1 MFQINREALNKT
13 ILHQFMQFYFYSRIS
28 TIGQNASRQTENF
41 KIHPQ
46 FDSTNLFIDKVSGNI
61 PFLQRPNASK
71 LFDEITSKNEKTTII
86 VDSID
91 RLGRNL
97 LDILQTIQLFT
108 ENKINLKS
116 LKEGFETLLDN
127 GKPNPTAQLVISVMG
142 SIAQMERDRIK
153 ERTSEGIK
161 IAKAEGKYLGRKL
174 GSIQSDEQLI
184 NRHKV
189 IYKKLL
195 KGLTIR
201 EITGITG
208 ASSVTI
214 IKVKK
219 IMSKRNLFS
228 I

>member
-1 MFQINREALNKT
+1 
-13 ILHQFMQFYFYSRIS
+13 MQCYFYSRIS

-41 KIHPQ
+41 KTHPH
-46 FDSTNLFIDKVSGNI
+46 FDSSKLFIDKVSGNI
-61 PFLQRPNASK
+61 PFLERPNASK
-71 LFDEITSKNEKTTII
+71 LFDEITSTKEKVTIV

-97 LDILQTIQLFT
+97 LNVLQTIQLFT

-116 LKEGFETLLDN
+116 LKEGFETLLEN
-127 GKPNPTAQLVISVMG
+127 GKQNPTAQLVISVMG
-142 SIAQMERDRIK
+142 SIAQMERERIK

-184 NRHKV
+184 NRHIV

-201 EITGITG
+201 EIIGITG
-208 ASSVTI
+208 ASSATI
-214 IKVKK
+214 VKVKK
-219 IMSKRNLFS
+219 IMIKRNL
-228 I
+228 IIV